1 MNPFELMF
9 KPVTAMKD
17 RIPAE
22 GKRPRASNKYPSGKT
37 AGRPYE
43 YSRETYVKM
52 ESMLKSGLS
61 GRKVATA
68 LNVKYDSVR
77 NMQRRIFRGDP
88 AFHPDGKFPEQLT
101 EGTKEN
107 G

>member
-17 RIPAE
+17 RVPAD
-22 GKRPRASNKYPSGKT
+22 GKRPRASNHYPSGKS

-43 YSRETYVKM
+43 YPRETYVKM
-52 ESMLKSGLS
+52 EAMLATGLS

-88 AFHPDGKFPEQLT
+88 AFDPKGKFPEQLT
-101 EGTKEN
+101 EGSTEN

>member
-9 KPVTAMKD
+9 KPVTPMYGRK
-17 RIPAE
+17 PTE
-22 GKRPRASNKYPSGKT
+22 GKRPRDGNLYPSGKT

-52 ESMLKSGLS
+52 AAMLATGMS

-77 NMQRRIFRGDP
+77 NMQRRIFRGEP
-88 AFHPDGKFPEQLT
+88 AFHPNGKFPEQLT
-101 EGTKEN
+101 EGNKEN